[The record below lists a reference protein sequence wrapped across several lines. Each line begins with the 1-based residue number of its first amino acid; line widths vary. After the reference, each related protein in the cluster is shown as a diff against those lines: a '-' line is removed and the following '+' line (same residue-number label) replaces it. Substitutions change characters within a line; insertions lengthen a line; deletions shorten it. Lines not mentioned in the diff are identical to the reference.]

1 MRVEEEWP
9 PRRQKRENIIKK
21 IKKISTL
28 NIQTNEVM
36 NVNDG
41 LYLYN
46 KLVANLCYAQES
58 SYL

>member
-1 MRVEEEWP
+1 M
-9 PRRQKRENIIKK
+9 KKK

-46 KLVANLCYAQES
+46 KLATNLCYAQES

>member
-1 MRVEEEWP
+1 M
-9 PRRQKRENIIKK
+9 KKK

-58 SYL
+58 SYLWGRLK

>member
-1 MRVEEEWP
+1 
-9 PRRQKRENIIKK
+9 
-21 IKKISTL
+21 
-28 NIQTNEVM
+28 M

-58 SYL
+58 SYLWGRLK